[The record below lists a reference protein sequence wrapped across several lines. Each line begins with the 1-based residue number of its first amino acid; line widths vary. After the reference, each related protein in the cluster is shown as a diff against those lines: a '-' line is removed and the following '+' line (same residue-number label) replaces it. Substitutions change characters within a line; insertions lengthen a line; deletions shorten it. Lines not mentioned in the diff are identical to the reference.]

1 MHEGPE
7 GLARIVRRQVEKR
20 RLALGLQPSIETA
33 ASASSVSQE
42 SRQVKLCNGQGV
54 EMPSNQAADVEIASP
69 TEIGVSGT
77 KDGIPRAV
85 SGIPRAM
92 HGNRGDLPLQ
102 APSFKRNHGASRK
115 MLLDSSS
122 NNTDS
127 RQAQNRTP
135 YRRSPRRLGSV
146 PRFGAYGVN
155 PLQEYP
161 VEMTPTTQ
169 RLLHECES
177 CAPRV

>member
-7 GLARIVRRQVEKR
+7 GLARIVRQQVEKR
-20 RLALGLQPSIETA
+20 RLALGLQPSTEA
-33 ASASSVSQE
+33 AAFTSSISQE
-42 SRQVKLCNGQGV
+42 SCEVKLCNGQGV
-54 EMPSNQAADVEIASP
+54 EISSNQAANVGVAS
-69 TEIGVSGT
+69 TAEIGVSST
-77 KDGIPRAV
+77 KD
-85 SGIPRAM
+85 GIPRAM

-102 APSFKRNHGASRK
+102 VPSSRRKYGASRK
-115 MLLDSSS
+115 VLLDSSS

-127 RQAQNRTP
+127 DQVQDRTP
-135 YRRSPRRLGSV
+135 NRRSQRRLGNV

-155 PLQEYP
+155 PLQEFP

-169 RLLHECES
+169 QLLHESES